1 MRMPTQ
7 IAMAKIMIVEDNT
20 VIRSSLEELVNSIS
34 GCECVGTC
42 ASGEEGLKLIPRL
55 KPDLV
60 MMDIHLP
67 NLSGIECTRKL
78 KEILPG
84 LAVLIL
90 TVYEDETKIF
100 QALKAGASGYILKR
114 TNPREIVRAIEE
126 VLEGGAPMTS
136 SIGRKVVESFRE
148 ASAPKEGK
156 DALSRR
162 ETEILEVL
170 SQGLSNKEIAGH
182 LNINVE
188 TVRWH
193 LKQIYEKLHVHSRT
207 KVALKFLGMKPGKS
221 SS

>member
-1 MRMPTQ
+1 MKTET
-7 IAMAKIMIVEDNT
+7 AMARIIIVEDNN
-20 VIRSSLEELVNSIS
+20 VVRSSLEELVNSIP
-34 GCECVGTC
+34 GCECVGCC
-42 ASGEEGLKLIPRL
+42 ANGEEGLKLIPRL

-67 NLSGIECTRKL
+67 NLSGIECTAKL
-78 KEILPG
+78 KDAMPG
-84 LAVLIL
+84 LSVLIL

-114 TNPREIVRAIEE
+114 SNPRDIITAIEE
-126 VLEGGAPMTS
+126 VLAGGAPMTS

-148 ASAPKEGK
+148 ESAPKEGK

-162 ETEILEVL
+162 ETEVLEVL
-170 SQGLSNKEIAGH
+170 SQGLSNKEIADH

-193 LKQIYEKLHVHSRT
+193 LKQIYGKLHVHGRT
-207 KVALKFLGMKPGKS
+207 KVALKFLGMRNKGEVS
-221 SS
+221 